1 MPMTK
6 KELVT
11 VIIVN
16 FNGGELLVRSVRQA
30 FTSDIPIKIIV
41 SDNASADNS
50 IRLLEKEFG
59 NEPRLTV
66 IHNSSNLGF
75 ASANNVGL
83 KQAEGDF
90 VLFLNPDC
98 LIKPDTISRLLKVF
112 QDDEQAGMV
121 GCRVLNPDGT
131 EQKGCRRRVPTP
143 WRTFVRVLGLS
154 HFTRSTEWLQGFDMS
169 TEPLP
174 DGPAPVDAISG
185 SLMLVSRKALDD
197 VGPLDEGYFLHCEDL
212 DWCMRF
218 NLKGYKVLF
227 VPDVEVIHH
236 QGFSSKQRP
245 IRVMWHMHKGMMRF
259 YNKFFLRRYPWPMV
273 IVVAL
278 GVWFRFLVLVFKH
291 LFRGFTGFLCNTFK
305 RIKALFVSSAED
317 NLDPSF
323 LQFKST
329 AIRSESGRVLVL
341 GARSQIGHFLLPR
354 LINAGYPVSAASRK
368 KVHSSAIKE
377 LEWYELDLESEGEM
391 NLPDGTK
398 TVISLAPVWLLAA
411 RINEMADKGVQRLI
425 FFSSTSRF
433 TKIESGNDADSKLA
447 SRLAESEDRLIEEC
461 QKRGVNWTLFRP
473 TLVYGCGM
481 DKNIFSIAGFIRR
494 FGCFFM
500 AGEGKGCRQ
509 PVHADDLADACLKA
523 LHKETTYQ
531 QDYNLSG
538 GETLSYSRMVSLVF
552 ELLGRKK
559 RLCTI
564 NRPLLNTMVGAA
576 SMLPGLRHIN
586 TSMID
591 RMEQDFCFDHIQAT
605 KDFSYAP
612 RGFLETSYYHQQIS
626 KPQAAENERTDL
638 SDLKEKKVLVT
649 GAGGFIGFTLCRYL
663 VAQGCQVIAVLRDAR
678 QLYELGDK
686 LTTIVIDDL
695 CEVHDWKDMLEGID
709 AVVHLAGYVH
719 ERAGNLS
726 EQASLQCTRLNIDVT
741 RSLAKAAASAGVKR
755 FIYVSSVK
763 VHGESSDQN
772 KSVTEFIELFPEG
785 SYAKSKL
792 VAEGLLRD
800 VESSSEMGVV
810 IVRPPLVYGPG
821 VKANFLRLMKL
832 VEKGIP
838 LPLAAVDNRR
848 SFIYLENLVD
858 LLALSIVHPEAAG
871 ETFLVSDS
879 EGVSTPVLIN
889 MLAEGLGVTPRL
901 FPISVEVMQ
910 VLAAVGGE
918 RSTVDRLVQSLVIN
932 SSHVRDTLGWQPP
945 YSMEQGIRNTVYWY
959 QQLYDPV
966 QSSQSQLAAYAS
978 SW

>member
-30 FTSDIPIKIIV
+30 FASDRPVEIIV

-59 NEPRLTV
+59 DEPRLTI

-75 ASANNVGL
+75 ATANNVAL

-90 VLFLNPDC
+90 ILFLNPDC
-98 LIKPDTISRLLKVF
+98 LVQADTISRLLNVF

-169 TEPLP
+169 SEPLP
-174 DGPAPVDAISG
+174 DGPVPVDAISG

-245 IRVMWHMHKGMMRF
+245 VRVMWHMHKGMMRF

-273 IVVAL
+273 IIVAL

-291 LFRGFTGFLCNTFK
+291 LFRGFTGFLLNTYK
-305 RIKALFVSSAED
+305 RIKALFVSTAED

-323 LQFKST
+323 LQFKSAT
-329 AIRSESGRVLVL
+329 SRPENSRVLVL

-354 LINAGYPVSAASRK
+354 LINSGYPVSAASRR
-368 KVHSSAIKE
+368 KVQSSAIKE
-377 LEWYELDLESEGEM
+377 LEWCELDLESEDEM

-411 RINEMADKGVQRLI
+411 RINEMADKGIQRLI

-433 TKIESGNDADSKLA
+433 TKLESSNDADSKLA
-447 SRLAESEDRLIEEC
+447 SRLAESEERLIKEC
-461 QKRGVNWTLFRP
+461 QKRGVSWTLFRP

-509 PVHADDLADACLKA
+509 PVHAD
-523 LHKETTYQ
+523 
-531 QDYNLSG
+531 
-538 GETLSYSRMVSLVF
+538 RMVSLVF

-559 RLCTI
+559 RLFTI
-564 NRPLLNTMVGAA
+564 NHSLLNTVTRMA
-576 SMLPGLRHIN
+576 SMLPGLGHIN
-586 TSMID
+586 PAMIE
-591 RMEQDFCFDHIQAT
+591 RMEQDFCFDHSQAIR
-605 KDFSYAP
+605 DFSYAP
-612 RGFLETSYYHQQIS
+612 RGFLETSYYNQHVS
-626 KPQAAENERTDL
+626 KPQTTKKDWAEVGDL
-638 SDLKEKKVLVT
+638 AGKKVLVT
-649 GAGGFIGFTLCRYL
+649 GAGGFIGFSLCRYL
-663 VAQGCQVIAVLRDAR
+663 VAQDCQVYAVQRDTR
-678 QLYELGDK
+678 QLHDLVDK
-686 LTTIVIDDL
+686 LTPIVVDDL
-695 CEVHDWKDMLEGID
+695 CKVHDWKDMLQGID

-726 EQASLQCTRLNIDVT
+726 EQASLQCTRLNVDVT
-741 RSLAKAAASAGVKR
+741 RSLASAAASAGVKR

-772 KSVTEFIELFPEG
+772 ESVTEFIELFPEG
-785 SYAKSKL
+785 GYAKSKL
-792 VAEGLLRD
+792 EAESLLRD

-901 FPISVEVMQ
+901 FPISVQVMQ

-918 RSTVDRLVQSLVIN
+918 RSTVDRLVQSLVID
-932 SSHVRDTLGWQPP
+932 SSHVRNTLNWQPP

-966 QSSQSQLAAYAS
+966 QSSQSQLVAYAS

>member
-1 MPMTK
+1 MSMSK
-6 KELVT
+6 KELVS

-16 FNGGELLVRSVRQA
+16 FNGGELLARSVRQA
-30 FTSDIPIKIIV
+30 FTSDRPVKIIV
-41 SDNASADNS
+41 SDNASTDNS
-50 IRLLEKEFG
+50 IRLLKREFG
-59 NEPRLTV
+59 SDERLTV

-75 ASANNVGL
+75 ASANNVAL
-83 KQAEGDF
+83 KQAEGDHI
-90 VLFLNPDC
+90 LFLNPDC

-121 GCRVLNPDGT
+121 GCRVLNPDGS

-169 TEPLP
+169 AEPLP
-174 DGPAPVDAISG
+174 EVPTEVDAISG
-185 SLMLVSRKALDD
+185 SLMLVSRTALDD

-218 NLKGYKVLF
+218 SLKGYKVLF

-236 QGFSSKQRP
+236 QGYSSKQRP

-273 IVVAL
+273 IIVAL
-278 GVWFRFLVLVFKH
+278 GVWFRFLVLVFQH
-291 LFRGFTGFLCNTFK
+291 LFRGFVAFLCNVYK
-305 RIKALFVSSAED
+305 GIKAFFGSSAED
-317 NLDPSF
+317 NLDSSF

-329 AIRSESGRVLVL
+329 TNQLENDGVLVL

-354 LINAGYPVSAASRK
+354 LINSGYPVSAASRK
-368 KVHSSAIKE
+368 SVHSSSIKD
-377 LEWYELDLESEGEM
+377 LQWVQFDLESEAGL
-391 NLPDGTK
+391 NLPGGTK

-411 RINEMADKGVQRLI
+411 RINEMADQGIKRLI

-433 TKIESGNDADSKLA
+433 TKLESSNDADRQLA
-447 SRLAESEDRLIEEC
+447 SQLAESEERLIIEC
-461 QKRGVNWTLFRP
+461 QKYGVNWTLFRP

-481 DKNIFSIAGFIRR
+481 DKNIFSIASFIRR

-509 PVHADDLADACLKA
+509 PVHADDLADACIKV
-523 LHKETTYQ
+523 LHNEATYQ

-538 GETLSYSRMVSLVF
+538 GETLSYTNMVNLVF
-552 ELLGRKK
+552 ELLGRKT
-559 RLCTI
+559 RMI
-564 NRPLLNTMVGAA
+564 FVSRALLNSMTRMV
-576 SMLPGLRHIN
+576 SLLPGLQHI
-586 TSMID
+586 SPAMIE
-591 RMEQDFCFDHIQAT
+591 RMEQDFCFDHSQAV
-605 KDFSYAP
+605 KDFSYTP
-612 RGFLETSYYHQQIS
+612 RGFLETSYYNRHFSIPS
-626 KPQAAENERTDL
+626 AAENVRNGL
-638 SDLKEKKVLVT
+638 SGLDGKKVLVT
-649 GAGGFIGFTLCRYL
+649 GAGGFIGFSLCRYL
-663 VAQGCQVIAVLRDAR
+663 VDQGCEVFAVLRDAR
-678 QLYELGDK
+678 QLHDLADK
-686 LTTIVIDDL
+686 LTPIVVDDL
-695 CEVHDWKDMLEGID
+695 CKVHNWNEMLEGTD

-726 EQASLQCTRLNIDVT
+726 EEARLQCTRLNIDVT
-741 RSLAKAAASAGVKR
+741 RRLAIAAASAGVKR
-755 FIYVSSVK
+755 FLYVSSVK

-772 KSVTEFIELFPEG
+772 ESVTEFIELFPEG

-792 VAEGLLRD
+792 AAESLLRD
-800 VESSSEMGVV
+800 MESSSEMEVT

-858 LLALSIVHPEAAG
+858 ILALSIVHPDAAG
-871 ETFLVSDS
+871 QTFLVSDS

-889 MLAEGLGVTPRL
+889 MLADGLGVTPRL
-901 FPISVEVMQ
+901 FPISVEVMR

-932 SSHVRDTLGWQPP
+932 SSHVRNTLGWQPP
-945 YSMEQGIRNTVYWY
+945 YSMEQGIMNTVYWY

-978 SW
+978 GW